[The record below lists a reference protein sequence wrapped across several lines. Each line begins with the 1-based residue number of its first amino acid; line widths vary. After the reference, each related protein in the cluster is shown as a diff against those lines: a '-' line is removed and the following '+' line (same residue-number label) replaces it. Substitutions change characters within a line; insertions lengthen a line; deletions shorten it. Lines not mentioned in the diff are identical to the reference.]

1 MISIALR
8 HYRSRFGWEIAAF
21 WLISGVNS
29 VLLARH
35 AVVGLISAMAVLEII
50 ALVWITV
57 RLVLAE
63 DGFKTSGGWRT
74 RPFPKGLRTGL
85 PLVAACVVVLVPAI
99 LRALVYQ
106 RMFGDASVW
115 TSWGEP
121 SWLRQLWWWLVFCAL
136 PLKLFGTLILR
147 AIDGRGRI
155 AAWTTLAIVLLP
167 VTASLG
173 TYFGKRGG
181 HYGNTGGG
189 LPRLLAQGI
198 QRELLD
204 ATDFIGTW
212 NDPTAEESVPAARLV
227 ARISIDS
234 KRSSPGIAV
243 SAGSSGLRGSRVLV
257 RVRGYLRDRGMVPRL
272 KDAIAVLRY
281 ADGTYASCQQDHTS
295 DPGSPLP
302 FFPVS
307 EWRFSGDFVSPL
319 SLPEFE
325 GDPQELT
332 RGLELLFFE
341 PDWNKPQLKVDPR
354 RKQNRSDNA
363 EVFRFQPAT
372 MDELFTQFP
381 WPDDVWE
388 KTGRPF
394 LLKRAT
400 EKDVAFLLERLEM
413 DNRLMAMF
421 IGKGWR
427 DEAMPVLRKLLK
439 ERIPM
444 GIECI
449 EELAK
454 EQDPSLAEDLKS
466 VALHHTRGLERLE
479 KALRSQPGFDW
490 RGYVLEAWKRQKYSN
505 NWLEPWGE
513 FWIFALWAAREGDFT
528 AFRLTAERAALG
540 KTWEQQ
546 QLAGLVAGNPPDMLE
561 FLRRN
566 IDTMKFDAETRRW
579 FVPAG

>member
-35 AVVGLISAMAVLEII
+35 AVVGLISAFAVLEII
-50 ALVWITV
+50 ALAWITV

-63 DGFKTSGGWRT
+63 DGFKTSGGWGT

-85 PLVAACVVVLVPAI
+85 PLAVACLVVLVPAVV
-99 LRALVYQ
+99 RAFVYQ
-106 RMFGDASVW
+106 RMFADASVW
-115 TSWGEP
+115 TAWNGS
-121 SWLRQLWWWLVFCAL
+121 SWLRQLWIWLVFCAL
-136 PLKLFGTLILR
+136 PIKLFGTLILR
-147 AIDGRGRI
+147 GIDGRGRI
-155 AAWTTLAIVLLP
+155 AAWTTLAVVLLP

-181 HYGNTGGG
+181 HYGNSGGG
-189 LPRLLAQGI
+189 APRLLAQGI
-198 QRELLD
+198 QRHLDD

-212 NDPTAEESVPAARLV
+212 NDPTSDAEVPAARLL
-227 ARISIDS
+227 ARISLDS
-234 KRSSPGIAV
+234 NESPPGIAV
-243 SAGSSGLRGSRVLV
+243 SAVSAGLRGSRVLV
-257 RVRGYLRDRGMVPRL
+257 RMRGYLRDRAMVPRL
-272 KDAIAVLRY
+272 KEAIAVLRY
-281 ADGTYASCQQDHTS
+281 AGGTYATCEQDYTS

-319 SLPEFE
+319 SLPEFG

-332 RGLELLFFE
+332 RGLELLLFE
-341 PDWNKPQLKVDPR
+341 PDWDKRQLKVDPR
-354 RKQNRSDNA
+354 RRANRGGDP
-363 EVFRFQPAT
+363 EVFRFSPAT
-372 MDELFTQFP
+372 MEELFTQFP
-381 WPDDVWE
+381 WPDEVWE
-388 KTGRPF
+388 KTARPF
-394 LLKRAT
+394 LLKRAV
-400 EKDVAFLLERLEM
+400 EGDVPFLLDKLEM
-413 DNRLMAMF
+413 DNRLMSVF

-427 DEAMPVLRKLLK
+427 NEAMPVLRKLLK

-449 EELAK
+449 EELVR
-454 EQDPSLAEDLKS
+454 EQDPALAEDLKA

-490 RGYVLEAWKRQKYSN
+490 RGFVLEAWKRQKYSN

-513 FWIFALWAAREGDFT
+513 FWIMALWAAREGDFS

-546 QLAGLVAGNPPDMLE
+546 QLAGLVAGEHPDMME

-566 IDTMKFDAETRRW
+566 IDAMKFDSESRLW
-579 FVPAG
+579 FLPAG